1 MTDLVPHLQSFLFE
15 HLSRDQR
22 ASRHTVASYAQG
34 FLLLNRFAAEKLDTE
49 PCLLKVEHLNV
60 ELILEF
66 LDSLETVRKNSI
78 RTRNLRLVAIKAF
91 FRYLQYRVASCLD
104 TARQVHAIPSK
115 RFDQPL
121 IEYLTKGEIEALLEA
136 PDSSAAAGLRDRAML
151 HLTYAAG
158 LRVSELVGL
167 RCTDLERD
175 LESIHVLGKG
185 RRERTLPLWRETRA
199 VLEEWLAA
207 RPQSR
212 TDRVFLNAR
221 GRPISRHGFAHR
233 LKLHVAT
240 AKRKVP
246 SIGRKNVTP
255 HVLRHSCAMNT
266 YQATKGDIRKVSIWL
281 GHIGLK
287 STEMYVRADTLE
299 RLEVLNARTAPQL
312 KRGTF
317 DKTPD
322 KLMEM
327 LREAARV

>member
-1 MTDLVPHLQSFLFE
+1 MTDLVPHLESFLFE
-15 HLSRDQR
+15 HLSRDRR
-22 ASRHTVASYAQG
+22 ASRHTVASYAQT
-34 FLLLNRFAAEKLDTE
+34 FLLLNGFVAGKLDTQ
-49 PCLLKVEHLNV
+49 PCLLKVEQLSV

-91 FRYLQYRVASCLD
+91 FRYIQYRVASCLD
-104 TARQVHAIPSK
+104 MARQVHAIPSK

-121 IEYLTKGEIEALLEA
+121 IEYLNTAEMEALLDA
-136 PDSSAAAGLRDRAML
+136 PDTSTAAGVRDRAML

-167 RCTDLERD
+167 RCADLD
-175 LESIHVLGKG
+175 PGLESIHVLGKG

-199 VLEEWLAA
+199 VLDEWLAV

-233 LKLHVAT
+233 LKLHVSS

-246 SIGRKNVTP
+246 SIGSKNVTP

-266 YQATKGDIRKVSIWL
+266 YKATGGDIRKVSIWL

-287 STEMYVRADTLE
+287 STEIYVRADTLE
-299 RLEVLNARTAPQL
+299 RLEVLKSRTPPEITRGIFDNA
-312 KRGTF
+312 
-317 DKTPD
+317 PD